1 MINDAKT
8 YTFTMDERVEIARAA
23 VQKIDG
29 VEVISS
35 AGYLWKLAEEL
46 DVSIGYISQVERGV
60 TKISL
65 DLLGALSSI
74 LKKDISYFVTES
86 GTVTDSYMLSEVSAD
101 FSKLSSRDKYI
112 VSEFIKLLV
121 KNS

>member
-1 MINDAKT
+1 MNNIDYILIGKRIKA
-8 YTFTMDERVEIARAA
+8 ARKALGMT
-23 VQKIDG
+23 Q
-29 VEVISS
+29 E
-35 AGYLWKLAEEL
+35 KLAEEL

-86 GTVTDSYMLSEVSAD
+86 GTVTDTYMLSEVSAD